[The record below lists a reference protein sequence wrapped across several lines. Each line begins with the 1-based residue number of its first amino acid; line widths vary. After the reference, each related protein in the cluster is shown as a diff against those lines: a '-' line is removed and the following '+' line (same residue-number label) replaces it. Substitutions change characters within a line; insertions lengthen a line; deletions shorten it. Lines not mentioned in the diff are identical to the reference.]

1 MSVPRLWLWIPHAIL
16 TAATV
21 FAQAASQP
29 DYTITDNVNLVLLD
43 VSVKNSDGHYVKGL
57 NPQSFTVAEDGRP
70 RAITHFANIDVPV
83 TVGLVVDNS
92 GSMQWKRPEVVMAGL
107 AFARESNPDDQFF
120 VVNFN
125 SRIHFGLPSGLPFT
139 DQLQTLR
146 SALYYGRPMGQTA
159 LYDAIAAALHHL
171 ERSACEKRT
180 LIVVS
185 DGGDNASHMSLKEM
199 LAMAQASR
207 ATVYTVGLLDPDDHD
222 LNPKIL
228 RKISKATGGEF
239 LCPENS
245 NEVLAA
251 FETICRDIRS
261 RYSIGFVPA
270 MNGSRKLVH
279 SVKVTAKDSDGRKL
293 AVLTRTS
300 YTAPIGKQFAGTRQT
315 AQKAP

>member
-1 MSVPRLWLWIPHAIL
+1 MSVPRLWPLIPCVIL
-16 TAATV
+16 VGATV
-21 FAQAASQP
+21 CAPAASQP

-43 VSVKNSDGHYVKGL
+43 VSVKNSEGHYVKGL
-57 NPQSFTVAEDGRP
+57 SSENFTVAEDGRP
-70 RAITHFANIDVPV
+70 RTITHFANVDAPV

-125 SRIHFGLPSGLPFT
+125 SRIYFGLPSRMPFT

-146 SALYYGRPMGQTA
+146 SALFYGQPVGQTA
-159 LYDAIAAALHHL
+159 LYDAVALALRHL
-171 ERSACEKRT
+171 ELSAREKRT

-185 DGGDNASHMSLKEM
+185 DGGDNASHISLKQV
-199 LAMAQASR
+199 LGMAQASR
-207 ATVYTVGLLDPDDHD
+207 ATVYTVGLFDPADRD
-222 LNPKIL
+222 LNPKVL
-228 RKISKATGGEF
+228 RKISKTTGGEF

-245 NEVLAA
+245 NEVLVA
-251 FETICRDIRS
+251 FKTICRDIRS

-270 MNGSRKLVH
+270 LNESRKLVH

-293 AVLTRTS
+293 TVLTRTS
-300 YTAPIGKQFAGTRQT
+300 YIAPLSEQFAGTQQT